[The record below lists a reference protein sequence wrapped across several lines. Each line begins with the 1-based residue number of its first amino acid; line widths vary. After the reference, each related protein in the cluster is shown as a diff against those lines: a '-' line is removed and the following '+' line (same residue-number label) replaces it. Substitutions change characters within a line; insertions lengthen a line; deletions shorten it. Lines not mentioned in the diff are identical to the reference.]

1 MSDPEFVG
9 RLAAAFENRSVTEPQ
24 SSVSIGTPGWEA
36 IQAGLRIDQLGTD
49 FLSGTTADD
58 WAGQSARSV
67 VTPGW

>member
-1 MSDPEFVG
+1 M
-9 RLAAAFENRSVTEPQ
+9 TEPQ